1 MQLSSSKDSHS
12 RPGSYTIEPPRRKAL
27 KDLEKSMRVRFK
39 RLKLLDQALSHSS
52 FVNELSDERRQHNEK
67 LEFLGDAVLELVVSH
82 ELFADYPDYY
92 EGKLTKLRAAVV
104 SKTTLALV
112 AKKIGIGPYIRLG
125 KGEELGGGR
134 RRNSLLADA
143 MEAMIG
149 AVYLDG
155 GLKAARRF
163 IMNHFGEEIE
173 RLDHDQHKMDYK
185 SILQEV
191 TQSRFQILPRY
202 TVVGESGPPHERTY
216 EVLLTINGEA
226 YGTGFGRNKKEA
238 QQNAA
243 RDALLKLQV
252 ELETEQESGTDPQ
265 FGSVPLAH
273 EPEST
278 HGLLSDRKTE
288 SDSRTGTQ
296 ARG

>member
-1 MQLSSSKDSHS
+1 M
-12 RPGSYTIEPPRRKAL
+12 EPPRRKAL
-27 KDLEKSMRVRFK
+27 KDLEKTMRVRFR

-52 FVNELSDERRQHNEK
+52 FVNELPDERRPHNEK
-67 LEFLGDAVLELVVSH
+67 MEFLGDAVLELVVSH
-82 ELFADYPDYY
+82 ELFDSYPMYY

-143 MEAMIG
+143 MEAIIG

-155 GLKAARRF
+155 GLKAAHQF
-163 IMNHFGEEIE
+163 IMNHFGDEIE

-185 SILQEV
+185 SMLQEV
-191 TQSRFQILPRY
+191 TQSRFQMLPRY
-202 TVVGESGPPHERTY
+202 TVVNESGPPHERTY
-216 EVLLTINGEA
+216 EVALTINDKP
-226 YGTGFGRNKKEA
+226 YGAGFGRNKKEA

-243 RDALLKLQV
+243 RNALLKLQ
-252 ELETEQESGTDPQ
+252 ENPEPDPTD
-265 FGSVPLAH
+265 GSAHSSANSKTVPS
-273 EPEST
+273 ENKPEAE
-278 HGLLSDRKTE
+278 HGLFSERKAE
-288 SDSRTGTQ
+288 GDSPTGP
-296 ARG
+296 

>member
-12 RPGSYTIEPPRRKAL
+12 RQRSFPIEPPRRKAL
-27 KDLEKSMRVRFK
+27 KELEKTMRAHFRH
-39 RLKLLDQALSHSS
+39 LKLLDQALSHSS
-52 FVNELSDERRQHNEK
+52 FVNELPDERRPHNEK
-67 LEFLGDAVLELVVSH
+67 MEFLGDAVLELVVSH
-82 ELFADYPDYY
+82 ELFDSYPMYY

-112 AKKIGIGPYIRLG
+112 AKKIGIGSYIRLG

-143 MEAMIG
+143 MEAVIG

-163 IMNHFGEEIE
+163 IVNHFGEEIE

-185 SILQEV
+185 SMLQEV
-191 TQSRFQILPRY
+191 TQSRFQMLPKY
-202 TVVGESGPPHERTY
+202 TVVSELGPPHERTY
-216 EVLLTINGEA
+216 EVVLTINGKQ
-226 YGTGFGRNKKEA
+226 YGAGLGQNKKEA

-243 RDALLKLQV
+243 RNALLKLQ
-252 ELETEQESGTDPQ
+252 ENLGTAPQ
-265 FGSVPLAH
+265 FGPVPAAPSEH
-273 EPEST
+273 KSEAE
-278 HGLLSDRKTE
+278 HGLFSDRETE
-288 SDSRTGTQ
+288 SDSRTGP
-296 ARG
+296 